1 MNFGKT
7 FTNPHEP
14 LLLPEVIEDNVELL
28 NALSSNQSFQIHSG
42 TTAWSKASLKNFFP
56 RGEKNPIRYY
66 SEKFD
71 AVELNAFYYRIFPR
85 DMIYRWVENTVED
98 FHFYPKVPRMLSGV
112 DNFMKYERRWEDC
125 LLAFRAFGNKL
136 GGCLLQLSPSF
147 GIEKMKGLEQFLLFW
162 PEDLPLAIEFR
173 NKALFQSDQAL
184 SDIRQLLSD
193 HGIVWVITDTP
204 GRRDVL
210 HMRLTA
216 NRAFIRFNALEDP
229 GIDEARIDDWVNRLR
244 LWQEAGLEHVAFFM
258 HEHTENDGPKN
269 TFYFEN
275 KSMIWN

>member
-1 MNFGKT
+1 MNFGKKVLDP
-7 FTNPHEP
+7 NQALH
-14 LLLPEVIEDNVELL
+14 LPSESEDNLALL
-28 NALSSNQSFQIHSG
+28 RAFPTPESFKFYCG

-66 SEKFD
+66 SNQFN

-85 DMIYRWVENTVED
+85 DMIHQWVENTAKN

-112 DNFMKYERRWEDC
+112 DNFLKYERRWEDC
-125 LLAFRAFGNKL
+125 LSAFRAFDKKL

-173 NKALFQSDQAL
+173 NEALFQSDQAL
-184 SDIRQLLSD
+184 SDLRQLLSD
-193 HGIVWVITDTP
+193 YCVVWVITDTP

-210 HMRLTA
+210 HMRLTS
-216 NRAFIRFNALEDP
+216 NRAIIRFNALEQKD
-229 GIDEARIDDWVNRLR
+229 IDQQRLDDWARR
-244 LWQEAGLEHVAFFM
+244 IEAWKSAGLERCAFFV
-258 HEHTENDGPKN
+258 HEHTEHGGLKN
-269 TFYFEN
+269 TLYFKN
-275 KSMIWN
+275 KTKA